1 MTDLEHKLAALDDAQ
16 RKMLYLLAL
25 AYDGGGVT
33 VDEFNAFGQM
43 LGILPDP
50 EPATTR
56 EPVLRAVPTDWTRR
70 GAVAG

>member
-1 MTDLEHKLAALDDAQ
+1 MSDLERKLAALDDAQ

-43 LGILPDP
+43 LGVLPDT
-50 EPATTR
+50 EPAPTR
-56 EPVLRAVPTDWTRR
+56 EPGLRAVPGDWTRR